1 MKSKLKNSF
10 SLSEWSGSVGD
21 LGTLLPLAFALVIV
35 NGYPPERLFLMWGIV
50 YVISGWFYKVP
61 VSVQP
66 LKAMAVI
73 AIAKGYSLEMLSAAA
88 FFYGI
93 LLIFLSSTGL
103 LSYLKKFFTPALV
116 KGIQLGIGLI
126 LAQKAIE
133 LIFDKGILLNVDS
146 TSLGLNIFM
155 LLTAVALIAFL
166 QIKYKVPAALILI
179 LTSVAFFKLIGYNP
193 DLGFESAKF
202 LAFTFPDFSM
212 LLDAI
217 IFLILP
223 QLPLTLGNAVYAAN
237 DICHDLWGKQAAKV
251 TPKRLGFSIGLSD
264 LFIGLLGSFP
274 VCHGSGGMGAHS
286 QFGAKTGGA
295 TIIIGT
301 ILIFLALTA
310 YSSFLFFIPVPLLAA
325 MLLFDSYRMMIMVR
339 KLSANFHIAVALV
352 VGLTSFFTRNLTVAL
367 IAGIILEYGYKFL
380 TNRLKLKLERQ
391 AQ

>member
-1 MKSKLKNSF
+1 M
-10 SLSEWSGSVGD
+10 
-21 LGTLLPLAFALVIV
+21 
-35 NGYPPERLFLMWGIV
+35 
-50 YVISGWFYKVP
+50 
-61 VSVQP
+61 
-66 LKAMAVI
+66 
-73 AIAKGYSLEMLSAAA
+73 
-88 FFYGI
+88 
-93 LLIFLSSTGL
+93 
-103 LSYLKKFFTPALV
+103 
-116 KGIQLGIGLI
+116 
-126 LAQKAIE
+126 
-133 LIFDKGILLNVDS
+133 
-146 TSLGLNIFM
+146 
-155 LLTAVALIAFL
+155 
-166 QIKYKVPAALILI
+166 
-179 LTSVAFFKLIGYNP
+179 
-193 DLGFESAKF
+193 
-202 LAFTFPDFSM
+202 
-212 LLDAI
+212 
-217 IFLILP
+217 ILP